1 MPSHLFDSDREHQ
14 RTTGRW
20 WCVSS
25 ALLRHSA
32 GDRRERGPHRADTRS
47 PRGRCWLI
55 STLAPSHPRRAGNVA
70 SRRGRSAPFAL
81 LPRTALA
88 RRASFGRMDE
98 WLKSLAWKASSPSR
112 GSRVRISLLPP
123 YTRSGTWAERFTSRF
138 NCKFRSTK
146 ISIIDVIGETKW
158 LE

>member
-1 MPSHLFDSDREHQ
+1 MTTSNYPKTVTIHGSGGDAEYCSLVPTLSRIALWDSWNLKRWRNISLVAFGQ
-14 RTTGRW
+14 PRTTGRW

-88 RRASFGRMDE
+88 RRASFME
-98 WLKSLAWKASSPSR
+98 
-112 GSRVRISLLPP
+112 
-123 YTRSGTWAERFTSRF
+123 
-138 NCKFRSTK
+138 
-146 ISIIDVIGETKW
+146 KW
-158 LE
+158 LSGLRYTPGKRA